1 MNNQVFEP
9 AMRRALELALHGPA
23 TGVNPQVG
31 AVILDQDFNIIAEG
45 FHKGSG
51 TDHAEVVALKEL
63 KSRFNSIPA
72 GLTAVVTLE
81 PCNHTGKT
89 GPCSQA
95 LIEAGISRV
104 VYASTDPGDASS
116 RGGETLKNAGIEVI
130 SGVLKSE
137 AEYQGRVWLTA
148 NRNQRPFVTLKWA
161 SSLDGRNAANDGT
174 SKWISGEESRAHAHL
189 QRSQLD
195 AIAVGTKTVIADN
208 PELLA
213 RKSEGGYFENQPL
226 RIVIGKTELP
236 DDRKVFGG
244 DHPGIQIKTNDL
256 KEALSVV
263 WDRGIKH
270 LMVEGGP
277 RLASEFVK
285 QGLVDEFQIYLAPML
300 LGGLRTSLTDIG
312 VESIGEAVSLEVLE
326 TQFLGKDIFVRARRA

>member
-213 RKSEGGYFENQPL
+213 RESGGQYFENQPL
-226 RIVIGKTELP
+226 RFVIGKTELP
-236 DDRKVFGG
+236 DDSKVFGG

-256 KEALSVV
+256 NEALSVV